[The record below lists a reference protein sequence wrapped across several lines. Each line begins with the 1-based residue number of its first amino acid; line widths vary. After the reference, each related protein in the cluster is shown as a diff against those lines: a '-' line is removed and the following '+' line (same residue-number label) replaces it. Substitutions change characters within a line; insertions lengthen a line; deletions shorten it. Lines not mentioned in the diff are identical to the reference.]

1 MDEIDDSQKAE
12 RLYREEA
19 LGNWKQV
26 GRPGW
31 ASLTH
36 CIDCGEEIPEKR
48 QLAIEGCLRCRE
60 CQSDYDKESGQG
72 WTFSGNGCP

>member
-36 CIDCGEEIPEKR
+36 CIHCGEEIPEKR
-48 QLAIEGCLRCRE
+48 QLAIEGCQRCMV
-60 CQSDYDKESGQG
+60 CQSDYDKESCQG
-72 WTFSGNGCP
+72 WILSGNGCP